1 MAAFLRFRFLGVVLF
16 HALFLSLLPAAVAA
30 PGAARVRFEVR
41 PDPALEST
49 NLSGRLVLVFARTNS
64 PEPIEQVGEPSW
76 NGPFLAG
83 VDTLGLSQRRPA
95 QVLDGAT
102 TFPGASLADLPPG
115 RWWVQAVLMT
125 NRDLRLLD
133 APGNLVS
140 QPELHDVDPRRAET
154 RKIALSRA
162 LPPESLPPDIDRV
175 KHLRFP
181 SPSLTAFHGRP
192 MFLRAS
198 VVLPRTFDSEPTRR
212 FPLVVDI
219 GGFGSRHDRFDRA
232 LREGSKLRGELDA
245 SDTPQ
250 MILLAL
256 DGAGPSGDPYQIN
269 SDNHGPYGDALIREL
284 IPHVEHAFRGI
295 GQPWARFTTG
305 GSTGGWVSFALQVLY
320 PDFFGGCW
328 SGFPD
333 GVDFRAHQLVDI
345 YRDTNAFVNVAGF
358 ERPSARTLLG
368 DTKFTIRFEVA
379 LENVLGDGG
388 SYANGGGQ
396 WGSWNA
402 VYGPRGANGRAL
414 PLWDPRSGRIDPK
427 VAETW
432 QRYDLRLQLERNWA
446 TLGPK
451 LHGKIHI
458 WVGEAD
464 EYFLNNAVHL
474 LDDFLRKTDP
484 PAEAEIRFGP
494 GKGHG
499 WNPET
504 FVERLKRMQAVVDAG
519 APKQTA
525 ASRDDYFRN
534 RFLHGGTC
542 PHCKGGR

>member
-1 MAAFLRFRFLGVVLF
+1 MAASGSARIRFDIR
-16 HALFLSLLPAAVAA
+16 PA
-30 PGAARVRFEVR
+30 PT
-41 PDPALEST
+41 LEST
-49 NLSGRLVLVFARTNS
+49 NLAGRLVLVFAQTNS
-64 PEPIEQVGEPSW
+64 PEPVHQVGDPSW

-83 VDTLGLSQRRPA
+83 VDAVALSARRPV

-125 NRDLRLLD
+125 NRDLRLLE

-140 QPELHDVDPRRAET
+140 SPEWLDVDPRRPET
-154 RKIALSRA
+154 RKLTLSRT
-162 LPPESLPPDIDRV
+162 LPPESLPPDTDRV

-181 SPSLTAFHGRP
+181 SPALSAFHGRP

-212 FPLVVDI
+212 YPLVVDI
-219 GGFGSRHDRFDRA
+219 GGFGARFDRFDRA
-232 LREGSKLRGELDA
+232 LREGSPFRQEWDA
-245 SDTPQ
+245 FDTPQ

-256 DGAGPSGDPYQIN
+256 DGAGPSGDPYQVN

-284 IPHVEHAFRGI
+284 IPHVEHTFRGL

-305 GSTGGWVSFALQVLY
+305 GSTGGWVSLALQVLY

-333 GVDFRAHQLVDI
+333 GVDFRAHQLVDV
-345 YRDTNAFVNVAGF
+345 YGDPNAFVGATGF
-358 ERPSARTLLG
+358 DRPSARTLLG

-379 LENVLGDGG
+379 LENVLGDAG

-402 VYGPRGANGRAL
+402 TFGPRGANGRAL
-414 PLWDPRSGRIDPK
+414 PLWDPRTGKIDPK
-427 VAETW
+427 VAESW
-432 QRYDLRLQLERNWA
+432 KRYDLRLQLERNWA

-451 LHGKIHI
+451 LRGKLHV

-474 LDDFLRKTDP
+474 LDDFLRKTEP
-484 PAEAEIRFGP
+484 PADAEIRFGP

-504 FVERLKRMQAVVDAG
+504 YTGRLKRMQSVVEAG
-519 APKQTA
+519 APKETA
-525 ASRDDYFRN
+525 ASRDEYFRN
-534 RFLHGGTC
+534 RFLHGGSC